1 MARKERK
8 GKAILS
14 MFFTPPWRELSLTLR
29 TLASAMY
36 RVVLLVCTYVFLVNG
51 EVNGEP
57 VKLPEGIEHA
67 SMLSR
72 SAGGGST
79 PLPTRTH

>member
-1 MARKERK
+1 
-8 GKAILS
+8 

-57 VKLPEGIEHA
+57 VKLPEGIDSFHL
-67 SMLSR
+67 LS
-72 SAGGGST
+72 SNST
-79 PLPTRTH
+79 VSVHPNDVRTVL